1 MSELHRHIAEK
12 KTETAEEVGEGPLPE
27 LSAWQSC
34 PGRMALRLHGGVGVL
49 LTPDSDAHR
58 AGH

>member
-1 MSELHRHIAEK
+1 MSELHRRTAEK
-12 KTETAEEVGEGPLPE
+12 TEIAEEVGEGPLPK
-27 LSAWQSC
+27 LSAWRSR

-49 LTPDSDAHR
+49 LTPDRDAHR